1 MSYMENFTVL
11 VDRGEDGYLLSD
23 VVELPSCH
31 TQVSTI
37 DELMIR
43 TREAISLFIE
53 TNKSVR
59 NLISIEMCL

>member
-1 MSYMENFTVL
+1 MSYMANFTVL

-23 VVELPSCH
+23 VVELPCCH

-59 NLISIEMCL
+59 NLISIEMYL

>member
-59 NLISIEMCL
+59 NLISIEMYL